1 MKFVKYTAAAALGA
15 AAAFLLVYFA
25 LAGLLVEAVLHIGDD
40 VAAVAAVE
48 NGAEKVYITADGGV
62 TLAALSYRQPAE
74 SGKWALIMHGYTSC
88 KENMLPYARAY
99 YDRGF
104 SVIVPDQRAHGE
116 SGGEYCGM
124 GWPERLDV
132 IRWAEYIADEAPDT
146 ELTVHGISMGAASV
160 VMAAGEGLP
169 DNVNTIISDCA
180 FTDVES
186 IMRHQLSSK
195 VDDSAELLCFGGS
208 FVTKLRTG
216 SGWREASALKMAE
229 RSSVPTLF
237 IHGGADTFV
246 PTEMVYE
253 LYNAAGCEK
262 GILVVPEAVHAQS
275 MYKDTEKY
283 WTAVFE
289 FIAKHSSMH
298 KNG

>member
-15 AAAFLLVYFA
+15 AAAFLFVYFA
-25 LAGLLVEAVLHIGDD
+25 LAGLMVEAVLHIGDD

-132 IRWAEYIADEAPDT
+132 IRWAEYIADEAPDA

-180 FTDVES
+180 FTGVDS
-186 IMRHQLSSK
+186 IMRHQLATK
-195 VDDSAELLCFGGS
+195 IDDSAELLSFGGS
-208 FVTKLRTG
+208 LITKLRIG

-229 RSSVPTLF
+229 RSGVPTLF